1 MALTKA
7 KASNIL
13 LTTPVASSNDTTPA
27 TTQYVTTAINNLIDG
42 APATLNT
49 LDEIAA
55 ALNDDAA
62 LNTTLTNAIAAKL
75 PLAGGTMTGNLTVN
89 SAGGV
94 YVKGGGGL
102 RLEPTD
108 GSDTDAW
115 ILYQYNDNTLR
126 YNFTGAGADEII
138 IKHPAAANTTTLEI
152 DTANVAV
159 GIGKTSPLAGALDVA
174 GKLNV
179 LSGSSALRFEE
190 YNNGATIWLDG
201 SNGDFSGADYWNISA
216 NGTTDLR
223 FGYSTAAQLRIL
235 ANGNVGINSSAS
247 NAKLEVVATSGE
259 ILRAD
264 ANGGLGVLIANQTHL
279 YANKLAIGH
288 TYSTSNNMGDVKLQL
303 GNNYAF
309 GGAYSAFGENLNSQ
323 STIVGNNIRPVIG
336 TNNQV
341 MRHYNGSDAGNF
353 MKIAYNKGVTFHT
366 GLTNTQGT
374 GFSEDTNERMRIHT
388 GGNVG
393 IGTDNPL
400 KKLHIVGGGY
410 DQIMINSSSGNNTN
424 RLSGISGIN
433 YTGNQFSFFQN
444 FSQNGSTITYYGS
457 ADGAFKGINSHKFY
471 VAPTIDSSTTTLGL
485 DIASTGQVRM
495 PKTAAFES
503 RGASGNWVTLS
514 AGGWQDIG
522 WVELNDA
529 NGNLN
534 SVTYSG
540 VNTVRFT
547 APHAGYYIFNLN
559 YYMRWNGTAAQA
571 YVHPAIFI
579 NGAYSWANSVSP
591 YSIFGNAA
599 SVKGNSDGY
608 AKYAEGVT
616 IARIIYMASGDY
628 AEPKLYTNGSAWQN
642 YANYNYFAGG
652 YLSG

>member
-1 MALTKA
+1 MALTKV
-7 KASNIL
+7 KASNITL
-13 LTTPVASSNDTTPA
+13 STPAANSNDTTPA
-27 TTQYVTTAINNLIDG
+27 TTQYVTTAVANLIDN
-42 APATLNT
+42 APSNLNT
-49 LDEIAA
+49 LNELAA
-55 ALNDDAA
+55 AMAD
-62 LNTTLTNAIAAKL
+62 NASFFSTVL
-75 PLAGGTMTGNLTVN
+75 PLSGGTMTGNLVIS
-89 SAGGV
+89 SASSP
-94 YVKGGGGL
+94 KITI
-102 RLEPTD
+102 TD
-108 GSDTDAW
+108 T
-115 ILYQYNDNTLR
+115 T
-126 YNFTGAGADEII
+126 
-138 IKHPAAANTTTLEI
+138 NTTTMLMYSQDAESI
-152 DTANVAV
+152 IGTYTNHPLQLFSNSSLAVTLDTSQNAIFSSNVA
-159 GIGKTSPLAGALDVA
+159 IGKASPTTGIALDVA

-424 RLSGISGIN
+424 KLSGISGIN

-503 RGASGNWVTLS
+503 RGASSNWVTLS